1 MKKLLLFVV
10 LLTGTIVLNGC
21 TTMTS
26 TKISDDRPVI
36 HFDATS
42 IVSLGRDHQVKMLML
57 SSIPTDSVAVSN
69 ANDELHVMKA
79 DNNMHLEEMAILQH
93 DEPAAEEFKTLVID
107 YLEVENAYID
117 KKIESLYSDNVRHPS
132 RFSMETLYS
141 RADAELP
148 NFRYEPN

>member
-1 MKKLLLFVV
+1 MKKLLLFVL

-26 TKISDDRPVI
+26 TNISDDRPVI

-42 IVSLGRDHQVKMLML
+42 ILSLGRDHQIKMLML
-57 SSIPTDSVAVSN
+57 SSVPTDSVAVSD
-69 ANDELHVMKA
+69 ANEELHVMKA
-79 DNNMHLEEMAILQH
+79 DNTKHLEEMTILQH
-93 DEPAAEEFKTLVID
+93 GEPAAEEFKTLVID